1 MGPRFS
7 ARPHTEKETEI
18 AETWLPTL
26 LTDTPQEGYDLAV
39 KLARVA
45 VRMTQADPAIRE
57 DLRTVYEKDADALIA
72 VSAVVATHFQTVA
85 SANYYWRNE

>member
-1 MGPRFS
+1 M
-7 ARPHTEKETEI
+7 

-45 VRMTQADPAIRE
+45 VKMTQADPSIRE
-57 DLRTVYEKDADALIA
+57 DLRTIYQKDADALIA

-85 SANYYWRNE
+85 AANNHWRDE